1 MDFSYKQFNINELGK
16 ISLLTAQLANNIQ
29 AALSTNG
36 IALSVLL
43 YILPVSVKDWPKWNH
58 TRDNH

>member
-36 IALSVLL
+36 IA
-43 YILPVSVKDWPKWNH
+43 
-58 TRDNH
+58 